1 MNHNRNTMYR
11 ITMNIAGALSLPFL
25 LLRKAYFFV
34 CRKGLSPERFAI
46 RKANRLHAETG
57 YKYIVFRAAGKTV
70 IKPKK
75 LLKGMLAWPVK
86 YFAKGTT
93 IQDIEK
99 RALYIT
105 Q

>member
-1 MNHNRNTMYR
+1 MVRTLFVH
-11 ITMNIAGALSLPFL
+11 IAGALAFPFL
-25 LLRKAYFFV
+25 LVRKTFFFV
-34 CRKGLSPERFAI
+34 RHKTGISERIAI
-46 RKANRLHAETG
+46 RKANQLAAETG
-57 YKYIVFRAAGKTV
+57 YKYIVFRAGGKTV

-75 LLKGMLAWPVK
+75 LLKSMIACPGK